1 MLKHKFSQQRP
12 LNKFRLVM
20 NATILLL
27 SMVILSA
34 CVSSSS
40 FEDVSKER
48 DELLK
53 KQNAL
58 EGNTKLL
65 RNKVESTEE
74 HAARLKSELKDT
86 EQHAIRLKTELENAQ
101 AQLENTQAQLDEA
114 SESLE
119 KKNVVL
125 KRASQMLND
134 KNASLKATSD
144 ELLRRQEELLK
155 TEAMLSESNQK
166 LQATADYIE
175 KNNKLYDDLVSELSS
190 ELTANQIKISEMKDG
205 VTVNLSQDILFP
217 SGSATLNVPGIN
229 VIKKVSGK
237 LKNIPHQII
246 VAGFTDNVPIKGELT
261 KMFPTNWELAGARAA
276 SVVRLLEK
284 EGVDSNKLTAVS
296 FGENKPVAT
305 NSDWKLRAQNR
316 RIEIRLRPVE

>member
-1 MLKHKFSQQRP
+1 MNHKLSRQDH
-12 LNKFRLVM
+12 LNKFRLV
-20 NATILLL
+20 ARSTLLL
-27 SMVILSA
+27 LVTGVLCS

-48 DELLK
+48 DALLK

-58 EGNTKLL
+58 TGNTQLL

-74 HAARLKSELKDT
+74 QAARLKADLINTEKRALRLKSELK
-86 EQHAIRLKTELENAQ
+86 
-101 AQLENTQAQLDEA
+101 NTQTQLDDA

-119 KKNVVL
+119 KRNIVL
-125 KRASQMLND
+125 RRATQMLSDRNE
-134 KNASLKATSD
+134 NLKATSD
-144 ELLRRQEELLK
+144 ELLRRQEELQK
-155 TEAMLSESNQK
+155 TEGMLAESNMK
-166 LQATADYIE
+166 LQASSDYME
-175 KNNKLYDDLVSELSS
+175 KTSKLYKDLVSELSS

-217 SGSATLNVPGIN
+217 SGSATLNKSGID

-237 LKNIPHQII
+237 LNNIPHQII

-276 SVVRLLEK
+276 SVVRLLESQ
-284 EGVDSNKLTAVS
+284 GVDSNKLTAVS

-305 NSDWKLRAQNR
+305 NDDWKLRAQNR
-316 RIEIRLRPVE
+316 RIEIRLRPAE

>member
-1 MLKHKFSQQRP
+1 MNRKLSQQDY
-12 LNKFRLVM
+12 LNKSRLVARSTLLIL
-20 NATILLL
+20 ATATLC
-27 SMVILSA
+27 S

-58 EGNTKLL
+58 TGNTQLL

-74 HAARLKSELKDT
+74 QAARLKADLINTEKRALRLKSEL
-86 EQHAIRLKTELENAQ
+86 
-101 AQLENTQAQLDEA
+101 ENTQTQLDDA

-125 KRASQMLND
+125 LRATKMLSD
-134 KNASLKATSD
+134 QNANLKATSD
-144 ELLRRQEELLK
+144 ELLRRQEELQK
-155 TEAMLSESNQK
+155 TEDMLAESNMK
-166 LQATADYIE
+166 LQDSADYME
-175 KNNKLYDDLVSELSS
+175 KTSKLYKDLVSELSS

-217 SGSATLNVPGIN
+217 SGSATLNKSGID

-276 SVVRLLEK
+276 SVVRLLENQ
-284 EGVDSNKLTAVS
+284 GVDSNKLTAVS
-296 FGENKPVAT
+296 FGENKPVVT
-305 NSDWKLRAQNR
+305 NDDWKLRAQNR

>member
-1 MLKHKFSQQRP
+1 MLNLKLSRQFL
-12 LNKFRLVM
+12 LNKSRLVAGTTM
-20 NATILLL
+20 LLL
-27 SMVILSA
+27 IIGALNA

-40 FEDVSKER
+40 YEDVSKER

-58 EGNTKLL
+58 AGNTKLL

-74 HAARLKSELKDT
+74 QAARLKSELENT
-86 EQHAIRLKTELENAQ
+86 EQHALRLKSELQ
-101 AQLENTQAQLDEA
+101 STQTQLDEA

-125 KRASQMLND
+125 RRASQMLND
-134 KNASLKATSD
+134 KNASLKSASD
-144 ELLRRQEELLK
+144 ELTRRQEELLE
-155 TEAMLSESNQK
+155 TEKMLAESNMK
-166 LQATADYIE
+166 LQASDDYME
-175 KNNKLYDDLVSELSS
+175 KTSKLYKDLVSELSS

-217 SGSATLNVPGIN
+217 SGSATLNKSGID
-229 VIKKVSGK
+229 VIKKVSGT

-276 SVVRLLEK
+276 SVVRLLENQ
-284 EGVDSNKLTAVS
+284 GVDSNKLTAVS

-305 NSDWKLRAQNR
+305 NDDWKLRAQNR

>member
-1 MLKHKFSQQRP
+1 MLDLKFSRQYSHD
-12 LNKFRLVM
+12 KSRLVLDV
-20 NATILLL
+20 TILLL
-27 SMVILSA
+27 AIGTLSA

-58 EGNTKLL
+58 AGNTKLL

-74 HAARLKSELKDT
+74 QAARLK
-86 EQHAIRLKTELENAQ
+86 AELENTEKRALRLK
-101 AQLENTQAQLDEA
+101 AELENTQTQLDEA

-119 KKNVVL
+119 RKNVVL
-125 KRASQMLND
+125 RRASQMLNE
-134 KNASLKATSD
+134 KNASLKETSD
-144 ELLRRQEELLK
+144 ELLRRQEELQK
-155 TEAMLSESNQK
+155 TEGMLAESNMK
-166 LQATADYIE
+166 LQASADYME
-175 KNNKLYDDLVSELSS
+175 KTSKLYKDLVNELSS

-217 SGSATLNVPGIN
+217 SGSATLNKPGIE

-296 FGENKPVAT
+296 FGENKPVAS
-305 NSDWKLRAQNR
+305 NDDWKLRAQNR
-316 RIEIRLRPVE
+316 RIEIRLRPVD